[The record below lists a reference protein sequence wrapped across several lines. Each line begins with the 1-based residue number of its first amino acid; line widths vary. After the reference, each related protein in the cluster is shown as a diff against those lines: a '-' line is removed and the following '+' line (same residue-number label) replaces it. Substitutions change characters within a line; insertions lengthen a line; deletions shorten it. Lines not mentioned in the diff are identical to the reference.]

1 MARSPHRARSDARA
15 SPRPA
20 PCGFRPHPRA
30 PHALGPRAHLAQ
42 STASARRAQFID
54 YKTKAPIKVA
64 EAYAPN
70 VLDSRLPDEM
80 WKEMKYI
87 DVRNEARSQ

>member
-1 MARSPHRARSDARA
+1 MVSART
-15 SPRPA
+15 
-20 PCGFRPHPRA
+20 
-30 PHALGPRAHLAQ
+30 RAHPTHSGPARTSRN
-42 STASARRAQFID
+42 STASARRAQLID